1 MYLINK
7 EENEIAKLESCSF
20 TELGFREREHLNFF
34 SEVLEPALNQ
44 VLKGI

>member
-20 TELGFREREHLNFF
+20 AELGFREREHLQEWIANT
-34 SEVLEPALNQ
+34 LP
-44 VLKGI
+44 